1 MVAAAL
7 AVSQTMYA
15 TRSVTLSEFT
25 ATPAEVTASL
35 PDGHVEFTVSFKVEN
50 TGDEAINPGDE
61 DYRFTIGQ
69 FNFSGSLTDS
79 FAEINGTEA
88 IESGAS
94 VTVTAPCS
102 YNLADFNSDYTNLT
116 IKVKEYISN
125 SVMPQYAF
133 DCPKVKVLSPVAK
146 FAIKEGSSTVSEG
159 KVIDFGVV
167 TVSADKTFTISN
179 TGRSLL
185 TVDAVTFK
193 DLDGVTTSAQL
204 PVGIEPGESKDL
216 TITFAG
222 KTLGKKGTVTVKYDN
237 AKEEKEFSFIV
248 KGAVIGENAWIEGF
262 NDARIPDGWDNVAA
276 EGSTGS
282 NPWSTRTVN
291 SNPIAEQGNNT
302 NMQLL
307 VTPLMKV
314 DPAQSIVFQAGH
326 SYISNASSSVL
337 TVLYSTD
344 RENWT
349 ELGVVK
355 KVDEGTRLPFNTFN
369 WADVSNNVL
378 EWYNIDTKKMTAG
391 DYYFAFRAGQ
401 CMLDNIYGLAPAEIA
416 QDMKLESFTLPE
428 TGMVNYEFE
437 GNAAVRNMLGTAV
450 AADSYKVALFDGD
463 TKVADGESV
472 EIPAYGT
479 VIVKLPYTSH
489 LVGENTLRAELTYGE
504 KTLSAEATINIE
516 EESTEIPVKIGDVA
530 GYSNADPYNTDS
542 YASSVQ
548 AIYTAEDLNLESGS
562 EITALSIPGYFTSA
576 YSNTKKFTISIE
588 STDKDAYTADDTAI
602 TASAADAVVYDADMT
617 FTQATADAPVNYT
630 FTFTKPFVY
639 NGGNICL
646 TITRAGGFFSSL
658 YLAYAEASANR
669 GIYMKKAYYSSAEAV
684 TIGNKVPAVIFSVP
698 QEPVNVTAVVKHDGV
713 AASGAQVSLESDNN
727 VKYSATADE
736 TGAVKIPV
744 IQLAHSYALN
754 IVHGEKTYVHPSKI
768 SLADKNDLD
777 LGEIEIGTS
786 TAIAELGAD
795 AQAMAV
801 SAEGGEVTV
810 SGRGS
815 AIIYSTDGRT
825 VAASAVDGA
834 WSCALESGVYIV
846 ETQCGATRNA
856 TKIAIR

>member
-61 DYRFTIGQ
+61 DYRFTVGQ
-69 FNFSGSLTDS
+69 FNYSGTLTDS

-88 IESGAS
+88 IEPGAS

-102 YNLADFNSDYTNLT
+102 YNLTDFNSDSKELT
-116 IKVKEYISN
+116 IKVKEYFKN
-125 SVMPQYAF
+125 TVNPDVYYL
-133 DCPKVKVLSPVAK
+133 CKKVKVLSPVAK
-146 FAIKEGSSTVSEG
+146 FAMKEGSSSVSEG

-185 TVDAVTFK
+185 YVSSVTFK

-276 EGSTGS
+276 EGSTGG

-326 SYISNASSSVL
+326 SYISNVSSSVL

-349 ELGVVK
+349 ELGAVK
-355 KVDEGTRLPFNTFN
+355 KVDEGTRLPFNTRR
-369 WADVSNNVL
+369 ADL
-378 EWYNIDTKKMTAG
+378 RRKD
-391 DYYFAFRAGQ
+391 
-401 CMLDNIYGLAPAEIA
+401 
-416 QDMKLESFTLPE
+416 SF
-428 TGMVNYEFE
+428 GRSHNQHRGGVD
-437 GNAAVRNMLGTAV
+437 RN
-450 AADSYKVALFDGD
+450 
-463 TKVADGESV
+463 
-472 EIPAYGT
+472 P
-479 VIVKLPYTSH
+479 
-489 LVGENTLRAELTYGE
+489 R
-504 KTLSAEATINIE
+504 
-516 EESTEIPVKIGDVA
+516 
-530 GYSNADPYNTDS
+530 
-542 YASSVQ
+542 
-548 AIYTAEDLNLESGS
+548 ED
-562 EITALSIPGYFTSA
+562 
-576 YSNTKKFTISIE
+576 
-588 STDKDAYTADDTAI
+588 
-602 TASAADAVVYDADMT
+602 
-617 FTQATADAPVNYT
+617 
-630 FTFTKPFVY
+630 
-639 NGGNICL
+639 
-646 TITRAGGFFSSL
+646 RR
-658 YLAYAEASANR
+658 R
-669 GIYMKKAYYSSAEAV
+669 GRL
-684 TIGNKVPAVIFSVP
+684 
-698 QEPVNVTAVVKHDGV
+698 Q
-713 AASGAQVSLESDNN
+713 
-727 VKYSATADE
+727 
-736 TGAVKIPV
+736 
-744 IQLAHSYALN
+744 
-754 IVHGEKTYVHPSKI
+754 
-768 SLADKNDLD
+768 
-777 LGEIEIGTS
+777 
-786 TAIAELGAD
+786 
-795 AQAMAV
+795 
-801 SAEGGEVTV
+801 
-810 SGRGS
+810 
-815 AIIYSTDGRT
+815 
-825 VAASAVDGA
+825 
-834 WSCALESGVYIV
+834 
-846 ETQCGATRNA
+846 
-856 TKIAIR
+856 